1 MTVRLAWLTLLGL
14 HVPPLLVGFRW
25 GWRMGLLCMVA
36 IHIWM
41 ILSIFLPRLAPW
53 GRTMRRFRTS
63 EKQVC
68 LTIDDGPTADTP
80 EILSIL
86 DAAGVRA
93 IFFLIG
99 ERVAANPQLCR
110 EIRERGH
117 VLANH
122 TQTHPSAWFWCYSPA
137 AQRLEIAK
145 TSRTIHDACGEN
157 VRLFRAPVGFRNL
170 FNGGVL
176 RELGLRNIGWSARGF
191 DGTDINVER
200 ILRRILRSL
209 TPGAIILLHQGKP
222 HHPELLRRL
231 LAELKAR
238 EWEVVLSV
246 ES

>member
-25 GWRMGLLCMVA
+25 GWLAGLLCMVA
-36 IHIWM
+36 IHIWV

-63 EKQVC
+63 ERQVC
-68 LTIDDGPTADTP
+68 LTIDDGPTADTL
-80 EILSIL
+80 EMLSIL

-93 IFFLIG
+93 VFFLIG
-99 ERVAANPQLCR
+99 ERVAANPLLCR
-110 EIRERGH
+110 QIRERGH
-117 VLANH
+117 ALANH
-122 TQTHPSAWFWCYSPA
+122 TQTHPSAWFWCYSSA
-137 AQRLEIAK
+137 AQRREIASA
-145 TSRTIHDACGEN
+145 SRAIHDACGEN

-191 DGTDINVER
+191 DGIDTNVER
-200 ILRRILRSL
+200 ILQRILATL

-222 HHPELLRRL
+222 HHPKLLRRL

-238 EWEVVLSV
+238 EWEVVLRV